1 MTPDKIELVHDG
13 SVRMTVPCTQ
23 HRPDLASSAL
33 EWIGAK
39 PEAGRGS
46 KKLGTKHPHG
56 VTAGLFAIVQ
66 DSFEKSRKETSSLSS
81 VSAGFRSVVDRPT
94 YTGSS
99 RTCPARRDRDLA
111 THPIRDMR

>member
-46 KKLGTKHPHG
+46 KKLGTKHPHE
-56 VTAGLFAIVQ
+56 VTSGLFVIVQ
-66 DSFEKSRKETSSLSS
+66 DSFERSRKETSSLSS
-81 VSAGFRSVVDRPT
+81 VSAGSPSHLSGRLSRLYRLVSDLPRPK
-94 YTGSS
+94 G
-99 RTCPARRDRDLA
+99 P
-111 THPIRDMR
+111 